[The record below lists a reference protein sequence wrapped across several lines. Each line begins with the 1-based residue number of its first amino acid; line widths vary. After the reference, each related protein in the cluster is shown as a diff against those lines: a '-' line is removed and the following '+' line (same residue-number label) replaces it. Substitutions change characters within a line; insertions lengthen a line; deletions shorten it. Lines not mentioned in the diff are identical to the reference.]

1 MKISRI
7 DIVGQNGNGGEHY
20 MQEPKDYV
28 PPKGQSRLGSAVES
42 VCNTSSGFLVAMFVS
57 IVVYPIYGWKPTIE
71 TMFQLTIIFTTTS
84 VIRSYLWRRLFNWVM
99 IRYNK

>member
-7 DIVGQNGNGGEHY
+7 DLIGHNGPTGEHY
-20 MQEPKDYV
+20 VDEPKDYI
-28 PPKGQSRLGSAVES
+28 KQGQSRLGSAVES

-57 IVVYPIYGWKPTIE
+57 IVVYPIYGWQPTIE

-84 VIRSYLWRRLFNWVM
+84 VIRSYLWRRFFNWLM
-99 IRYNK
+99 IRYNE

>member
-7 DIVGQNGNGGEHY
+7 DLIGHNGNEGLHY
-20 MQEPKDYV
+20 MEQPKDC
-28 PPKGQSRLGSAVES
+28 PIKGQSKLGSAVES
-42 VCNTSSGFLVAMFVS
+42 ICNTSSGFLVAMFVS

-84 VIRSYLWRRLFNWVM
+84 VIRSYLWRRFFNWVTL
-99 IRYNK
+99 RFNK